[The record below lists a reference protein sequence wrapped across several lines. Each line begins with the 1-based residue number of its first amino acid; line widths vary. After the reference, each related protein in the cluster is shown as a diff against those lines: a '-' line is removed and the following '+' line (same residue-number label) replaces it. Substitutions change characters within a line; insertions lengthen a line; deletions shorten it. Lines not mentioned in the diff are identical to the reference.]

1 MLSQKKPQ
9 FERYLEPLAKL
20 LHGVNPNILT
30 LLGSIPSLLFFV
42 FLINHWYMP
51 ALLIFL
57 GNAFDML
64 DGMVARKYHKT
75 TAFGGFLDSF
85 MDRISDFFIITAFA
99 FSGLVRW
106 EIAAPLLLFAYLT
119 SYARSRG
126 ELASHVHPSGGGM
139 NVANTTVSFA
149 IGLIERTERLVLIFI
164 TLLFYMLV
172 PDLKINGLNAAEIV
186 FLLIAGLSL
195 ITVLQRIIYAYRKL

>member
-1 MLSQKKPQ
+1 MLSPKKSQ
-9 FERYLEPLAKL
+9 VEKYVDPLVRL

-42 FLINHWYMP
+42 FLINHMYIP
-51 ALLIFL
+51 ALIIFL

-64 DGMVARKYHKT
+64 DGMVARKYHKV

-85 MDRISDFFIITAFA
+85 MDRIADFFLITAFA
-99 FSGLVRW
+99 FSNLVRW
-106 EIAAPLLLFAYLT
+106 EIVAPLLLFAYLT

-126 ELASHVHPSGGGM
+126 ELA
-139 NVANTTVSFA
+139 NNTLSFA
-149 IGLIERTERLVLIFI
+149 IGLIERTERLFLIFI
-164 TLLFYMLV
+164 ALLFYTIV
-172 PDLKINGLNAAEIV
+172 PNLTVNWFNTAEIV

-195 ITVLQRIIYAYRKL
+195 ITVLQRILYAYRKL

>member
-1 MLSQKKPQ
+1 MLSQKKSQ
-9 FERYLEPLAKL
+9 IEKYFNPLVSQ

-42 FLINHWYMP
+42 FLIMHWYVA
-51 ALLIFL
+51 ALIIFV
-57 GNAFDML
+57 GNAFDMI

-85 MDRISDFFIITAFA
+85 MDRVSDFFVITAFA
-99 FSGLVRW
+99 FSDIVRW

-126 ELASHVHPSGGGM
+126 ELA
-139 NVANTTVSFA
+139 NTSVRFA
-149 IGLIERTERLVLIFI
+149 IGIMERTERLLLIFLSLLAY
-164 TLLFYMLV
+164 TLMPNVLLFT
-172 PDLKINGLNAAEIV
+172 LNPAE
-186 FLLIAGLSL
+186 LLFIFTSALSL
-195 ITVLQRIIYAYRKL
+195 YTVLQRVIHAYKHL